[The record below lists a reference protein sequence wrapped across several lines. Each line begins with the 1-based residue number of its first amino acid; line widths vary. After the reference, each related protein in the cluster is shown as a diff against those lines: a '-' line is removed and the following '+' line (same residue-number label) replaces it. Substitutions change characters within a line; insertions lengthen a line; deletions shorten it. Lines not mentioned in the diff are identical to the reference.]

1 MPGCEIIFQTPYG
14 RAANVN
20 NQSNVNRIFL
30 LFRRAEPS
38 APANSLAVTDL
49 CVMNSSKGETPPH
62 TFCQIPKVSMAGCG
76 LYFSLCVFQFVCACA
91 LTSER
96 VST

>member
-49 CVMNSSKGETPPH
+49 CVMNGSKGESPPH
-62 TFCQIPKVSMAGCG
+62 TFCQIPKVRTGARGFRFSSERS
-76 LYFSLCVFQFVCACA
+76 SLCVY
-91 LTSER
+91 T
-96 VST
+96 

>member
-14 RAANVN
+14 RPANVN

-49 CVMNSSKGETPPH
+49 CVMNSSKGESPPH
-62 TFCQIPKVSMAGCG
+62 TFCQIPKVF
-76 LYFSLCVFQFVCACA
+76 LFSGMHLDMHTWLEQLIANLLV
-91 LTSER
+91 
-96 VST
+96 